1 MLQSILVICL
11 MVTYTGCFMI
21 YFTIIIN
28 MRFSDLS
35 IQEKAAVIKLGI
47 GSGLRSL

>member
-1 MLQSILVICL
+1 MLLSIPVICRI
-11 MVTYTGCFMI
+11 MTYTGYFMI

-28 MRFSDLS
+28 MRFNDLS